1 MLTMGTEQMALTH
14 ASYFIARMMQV
25 YKEITLKDSSPVGD
39 AYDTK
44 LVMASGRGVHV
55 FLS

>member
-1 MLTMGTEQMALTH
+1 MALTH

-25 YKEITLKDSSPVGD
+25 YKGVALKDPSPVDD

-55 FLS
+55 LLS

>member
-1 MLTMGTEQMALTH
+1 MGTEQMALTH
-14 ASYFIARMMQV
+14 ASYFIVRMLQV
-25 YKEITLKDSSPVGD
+25 YKEITLQDSSPIGD

-55 FLS
+55 LLS